1 MAIDWNSV
9 DKVAAAFG
17 IVVAA
22 GGIAGYRRRGSVPSL
37 VAGVGLGSGIAVA
50 ASWQLDRPIAA
61 AVLSGV
67 LTASMA
73 SRYWKSGKFMPSGL
87 IGLGAAGM
95 TAKFIAQIYQ
105 A

>member
-1 MAIDWNSV
+1 M

-17 IVVAA
+17 IAVAA
-22 GGIAGYRRRGSVPSL
+22 GGIVGYRRRGSVPSL

-87 IGLGAAGM
+87 IGIGAAGM